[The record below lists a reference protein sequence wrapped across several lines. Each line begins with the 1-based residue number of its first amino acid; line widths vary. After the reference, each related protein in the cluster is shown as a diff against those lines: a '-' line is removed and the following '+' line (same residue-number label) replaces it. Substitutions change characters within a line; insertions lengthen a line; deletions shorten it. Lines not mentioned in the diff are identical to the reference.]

1 MAGHLCRLNFANER
15 TESPRGKR
23 LWVNYL
29 ESYISYL
36 LIYAY
41 LFSPVILPDTPV
53 IPFTLRWA
61 GNDSTNTC
69 NRHKSWEPRAHQ
81 SYTSN
86 QSTSS
91 SPRPSSG
98 SHLHRD
104 AAVKFPNTAPP
115 LQHDEESSTS
125 NSLHWR
131 ITVISPRTHSEW
143 TPERRSPGTMCFSV
157 PDHQRSGEWNPYFK
171 KAATAWP
178 ATIHSGQ
185 KRPQRYQKRYLV
197 MQVFKGNYNIFH
209 CGQISFKIST

>member
-81 SYTSN
+81 SYTSS

-125 NSLHWR
+125 NSQEH
-131 ITVISPRTHSEW
+131 TVSGHLNGDLQGPCAFQSQIIRGVGSGIHILKRQQQHGQLPSTQARKDL
-143 TPERRSPGTMCFSV
+143 RGT
-157 PDHQRSGEWNPYFK
+157 R
-171 KAATAWP
+171 
-178 ATIHSGQ
+178 
-185 KRPQRYQKRYLV
+185 
-197 MQVFKGNYNIFH
+197 KG
-209 CGQISFKIST
+209 TW